1 MDQQEI
7 EKIRQQHLAG
17 EWPKFLEAVSI
28 AGLRGFSGQSIRFG
42 FPVTAIVGE
51 NGTGKST
58 FVKAAACAYESEIQ
72 KRTYYPSSFFIKTH
86 WDLISGVTLSYR
98 VRQGNQVISFEI
110 NKPTK
115 RWSFPEKR
123 VKRHV
128 FIFDISR
135 TLPLDAS
142 AGYAKIAKLAA
153 GEISTDEILPEYKEW
168 LSYILGRDYTK
179 ARFATSDVDQKKEV
193 GLLTREFGEISQ
205 FHQGA
210 GEDTTL
216 DLMRSLQSIPE
227 TSLLIID
234 ELEASIHPRTQRR
247 LVRFL
252 LWLSRYKRIQIIL
265 STHSP
270 YVLEE
275 LPQEARVML
284 LPGPAGTNV
293 VYGATPEFSL
303 SRLDE
308 NVHPELHIFVEDRQA
323 EIFLRE
329 ILANNSASAELLPR
343 LAIVPVGPSNVVQ
356 LMGELAR
363 KNKLP
368 YKSIAVLDGDA
379 GADNNC
385 LMLPGSE
392 APERVV
398 FKELKD
404 LDWPDLPSRFGIGAG
419 SLLTYLED
427 SMLEP
432 DHHKWTSMVGDR
444 VIKSATSVWEI
455 LVNQWCKSCLRQD
468 VQEAISREIREA
480 LL

>member
-17 EWPKFLEAVSI
+17 QWPKFLEDVSI
-28 AGLRGFSGQSIRFG
+28 DGLRGWSGQSIRFA

-58 FVKAAACAYESEIQ
+58 FLKAVACAYENETE
-72 KRTYYPSSFFIKTH
+72 KRTYYPSTFFIDTH
-86 WDLISGVTLSYR
+86 WDSISGVTLSYT
-98 VRQGNQVISFEI
+98 VRQGSQVSSFNI
-110 NKPTK
+110 KKPTK
-115 RWSFPEKR
+115 RWGFPEKR
-123 VKRHV
+123 IKRHV

-142 AGYAKIAKLAA
+142 AGYAKIARLAA
-153 GEISTDEILPEYKEW
+153 SEISTDEIQPEFRKH
-168 LSYILGRDYTK
+168 LCHILGRDYTK
-179 ARFATSDVDQKKEV
+179 ARFATSDVDKKREV

-216 DLMRSLQSIPE
+216 DLMRSLQSIPD

-234 ELEASIHPRTQRR
+234 EVEASLHPRAQRR
-247 LVRFL
+247 LIRFL

-284 LPGPAGTNV
+284 LPGPSGTNV

-308 NVHPELHIFVEDRQA
+308 NVHPELHIFVEDRES

-329 ILANNSASAELLPR
+329 ILASHPDSADLLSR

-356 LMGELAR
+356 IMGNLAQ

-368 YKSIAVLDGDA
+368 YKSIAVLDGDTA
-379 GADNNC
+379 VSDGSC
-385 LMLPGSE
+385 LSLPGTE
-392 APERVV
+392 APERLI

-404 LDWPDLPSRFGIGAG
+404 LGWPDLPARFGIGAG
-419 SLLTYLED
+419 TLLTYLD
-427 SMLEP
+427 DAILEP
-432 DHHKWTSMVGDR
+432 NHHKWTSMVGDR
-444 VIKSATSVWEI
+444 VIKSGTSVWET
-455 LVNQWCKSCLRQD
+455 LVNQWCKSCLKNDAR
-468 VQEAISREIREA
+468 EALFREIRNV
-480 LL
+480 L